1 MQTPGRQI
9 EAQTP
14 MIESRGRNTLI
25 ERLSK
30 AEEGIVDIER
40 PQRRMFGTVT
50 EKFEAIDNTFKD
62 MQDIIKD
69 DVSQRRK
76 YFIEEQK
83 ILTEDSKNLS
93 ILRNKLGRQ
102 LLGVAA
108 GIAGLSQL
116 AQGNI
121 GAGASGVG
129 AAAALFSPEILG
141 VITSVVAGNLAKS
154 GFLNRGGAQIGSKV
168 AGASKLGNPVLIS
181 AALAA
186 SLILPGLI
194 NANQTAD
201 RRRQL
206 AASREIRRAET
217 INEPDVDRF
226 RNILARFDSILDNI
240 SLGEKKGVLNLGGI
254 GDGLL
259 ESAKESED
267 VRREEER
274 LEDEKQEAKIIK
286 TPKSSSTEDMFEFF
300 GIPMPEDVQQV
311 ETETDQNIS
320 NITENT
326 DVDLSSSNNI
336 FNNRILK
343 RQANNNITNNT
354 NMNMIASNNPSA
366 LNLNLDILDDITSGE
381 GGQGDGETNIIDM
394 TTSNSTQNSEKKFT
408 GLAAIPASV
417 SVTTNSMNLDI
428 DLIEHS
434 DALRSWAAYA

>member
-93 ILRNKLGRQ
+93 NLRNKLGRQ

-116 AQGNI
+116 AQGNV

-206 AASREIRRAET
+206 AASRVIRRAET

-259 ESAKESED
+259 DSAKESED

-300 GIPMPEDVQQV
+300 GIPMPEDVQQM